1 MSAHEVPPPVQMVQ
15 LLAGFQISQALYA
28 AAVLG
33 VADHLTAGPAPV
45 EVLAGRA
52 GAHAPSL
59 RRLLRTLASAGVF
72 TEPEPGVFGLTPLGH
87 TLTTGQPG
95 SMRDLAIMWMETH
108 YAPFGQLAHTI
119 RTGQPAAGQVY
130 GQPFFDWL
138 AGQPEQAARFTGAMA
153 NLTDG
158 IKAAAIPSL
167 PLDGARTVV
176 DVGGADGAMLAA
188 VLSGRPGLRGVLF
201 DRPHVIAD
209 APKALAERGV
219 ADRVECVGG
228 DFFASVPAGADSYLV
243 CFVLHDWPDDQAR
256 QILANIAAAGGPGA
270 RVMMIEFV
278 VPPGDTPHMSKM
290 IDLTMLGMLAGQ
302 ERAEDQWHD
311 LLSAAGFTG
320 IGIRETGTPLSVI
333 HATVA
338 G

>member
-1 MSAHEVPPPVQMVQ
+1 MVQ

-33 VADHLTAGPAPV
+33 VADHLSAGPVPV
-45 EVLAGRA
+45 EVLAGQA

-59 RRLLRTLASAGVF
+59 RRLLRTLAGAGVF
-72 TEPEPGVFGLTPLGH
+72 TEPEPGVFGLTPLGQ
-87 TLTTGQPG
+87 TLTRTRPG

-108 YAPFGQLAHTI
+108 YAPFGELVHTV
-119 RTGQPAAGQVY
+119 RTGQPAAGHLY
-130 GQPFFDWL
+130 GQPFFAWL
-138 AGQPEQAARFTGAMA
+138 AGQPEQAARFTSAMA
-153 NLTDG
+153 DLTDG

-167 PLDGARTVV
+167 SLDGAQTVV

-188 VLSGRPGLRGVLF
+188 VLTAHPGLQGVLF
-201 DRPHVIAD
+201 DLPRVVAE

-228 DFFASVPAGADSYLV
+228 DFFDSVPAGADTYLV
-243 CFVLHDWPDDQAR
+243 SFVLHDWPDDEAR
-256 QILANIAAAGGPGA
+256 RILANIAAAGGPGA
-270 RVMMIEFV
+270 RLMMVEFV

-311 LLSAAGFTG
+311 LLSTAGFAG

>member
-1 MSAHEVPPPVQMVQ
+1 
-15 LLAGFQISQALYA
+15 
-28 AAVLG
+28 
-33 VADHLTAGPAPV
+33 
-45 EVLAGRA
+45 
-52 GAHAPSL
+52 
-59 RRLLRTLASAGVF
+59 VF
-72 TEPEPGVFGLTPLGH
+72 TEPEPGVFGLTPLGQ
-87 TLTTGQPG
+87 TLTRTRPG

-108 YAPFGQLAHTI
+108 YAPFGELVHTV
-119 RTGQPAAGQVY
+119 RTGQPAAGHLY
-130 GQPFFDWL
+130 GQPFFAWL
-138 AGQPEQAARFTGAMA
+138 AGQPEQAARFTSAMA
-153 NLTDG
+153 DLTDG

-167 PLDGARTVV
+167 PLDGAQTVV

-188 VLSGRPGLRGVLF
+188 VLTAHPGLQGVLF
-201 DRPHVIAD
+201 DLPRVVAE

-228 DFFASVPAGADSYLV
+228 DFFDSVPAGADTYLV
-243 CFVLHDWPDDQAR
+243 SFVLHDWPDDEAR
-256 QILANIAAAGGPGA
+256 RILANIAAAGGPGA
-270 RVMMIEFV
+270 RLMMVEFV

-311 LLSAAGFTG
+311 LLSTAGFTG

>member
-1 MSAHEVPPPVQMVQ
+1 MSAHDLPPPVQMVQ

-33 VADHLTAGPAPV
+33 VADHLSAGPVPV
-45 EVLAGRA
+45 GLLAGQA

-59 RRLLRTLASAGVF
+59 RRLLRTLAGAGVF
-72 TEPEPGVFGLTPLGH
+72 TEPEPGVFGLTPLGQ
-87 TLTTGQPG
+87 TLTRTQPG

-108 YAPFGQLAHTI
+108 YAPFGELLHTV
-119 RTGQPAAGQVY
+119 RTGQPAAGRLY
-130 GQPFFDWL
+130 GQPFFAWL
-138 AGQPEQAARFTGAMA
+138 AGQPEQAARFTSAMA

-167 PLDGARTVV
+167 PLDGAQTVV

-188 VLSGRPGLRGVLF
+188 ILTARPGLRGVLF
-201 DRPHVIAD
+201 DLPHVVAE

-228 DFFASVPAGADSYLV
+228 DFFDSVPAGADTYLV
-243 CFVLHDWPDDQAR
+243 SFVLHDWPDDEAR
-256 QILANIAAAGGPGA
+256 RILANIAAAGGPGA
-270 RVMMIEFV
+270 RLVMVEFV

-311 LLSAAGFTG
+311 LLSTAGFTG
-320 IGIRETGTPLSVI
+320 IGIGETGTPLSVI
-333 HATVA
+333 HATAA

>member
-1 MSAHEVPPPVQMVQ
+1 MVQ

-33 VADHLTAGPAPV
+33 VADHLSAGPVPV
-45 EVLAGRA
+45 EVLAGQA

-59 RRLLRTLASAGVF
+59 RRLLRTLAGAGVF
-72 TEPEPGVFGLTPLGH
+72 TEPEPGVFGLTPLGQ
-87 TLTTGQPG
+87 TLTRTRPG

-108 YAPFGQLAHTI
+108 YAPFGELVHTV
-119 RTGQPAAGQVY
+119 RTGQPAAGHLY
-130 GQPFFDWL
+130 GQPFFAWL
-138 AGQPEQAARFTGAMA
+138 AGQPEQAARFTSAMA
-153 NLTDG
+153 DLTDG

-167 PLDGARTVV
+167 PLDGAQTVV

-188 VLSGRPGLRGVLF
+188 VLTAHPGLQGVLF
-201 DRPHVIAD
+201 DLPRVVAE

-228 DFFASVPAGADSYLV
+228 DFFDSVPAGADTYLV
-243 CFVLHDWPDDQAR
+243 SFVLHDWPDDEAR
-256 QILANIAAAGGPGA
+256 RMLANIAAAGGPGA
-270 RVMMIEFV
+270 RLMMVEFV

-311 LLSAAGFTG
+311 LLSTAGFAG